1 MAELPQQQL
10 KRRHMKKSLELKL
23 LKMCEEILP
32 NTRMANNRKLKEL
45 LEEIRNSLEG
55 DK

>member
-1 MAELPQQQL
+1 MTRE
-10 KRRHMKKSLELKL
+10 LELRL

-32 NTRMANNRKLKEL
+32 NTRMANNKKLKEL
-45 LEEIRNSLEG
+45 LADIRIQLEG

>member
-1 MAELPQQQL
+1 MIRQ
-10 KRRHMKKSLELKL
+10 LELKL

-32 NTRMANNRKLKEL
+32 NTRMANNKKLKEL
-45 LEEIRNSLEG
+45 LEEIRTQLEG